1 MRARDARTAETRSIL
16 TAALLLRDDGYA
28 DSACRFE
35 AMDRPR
41 DSLEFHA
48 TGLDAGR
55 AGRRSL
61 SAR

>member
-1 MRARDARTAETRSIL
+1 VRAAETGSIL

-41 DSLEFHA
+41 DSLRFHA
-48 TGLDAGR
+48 TDPEPER
-55 AGRRSL
+55 AGRRTL